1 MTRHL
6 LVPQPPV
13 IMHFSNFVAATSEK
27 TPRNVIHSPRR
38 SVFGSI
44 LWWKSRV
51 VIHSDFMRGR
61 EYAER
66 LIKDGDSGD
75 LRPCGQSLMKPLPG
89 ALKAVQ
95 IVGEPRRRP
104 ATGFCVTSRASSSAR
119 FKQREGGGRG
129 CPALKCRATFR
140 LEWLG

>member
-6 LVPQPPV
+6 LVSPPSLTV
-13 IMHFSNFVAATSEK
+13 ITHFSNFVAATSEK
-27 TPRNVIHSPRR
+27 TLRNVIHSPRR

-75 LRPCGQSLMKPLPG
+75 LEL
-89 ALKAVQ
+89 ALWAIVNEAVA
-95 IVGEPRRRP
+95 RR
-104 ATGFCVTSRASSSAR
+104 
-119 FKQREGGGRG
+119 
-129 CPALKCRATFR
+129 
-140 LEWLG
+140 

>member
-1 MTRHL
+1 
-6 LVPQPPV
+6 
-13 IMHFSNFVAATSEK
+13 MHFSNFVAATSEK

-66 LIKDGDSGD
+66 LIKAAIAGTLG
-75 LRPCGQSLMKPLPG
+75 L
-89 ALKAVQ
+89 
-95 IVGEPRRRP
+95 VGNR
-104 ATGFCVTSRASSSAR
+104 
-119 FKQREGGGRG
+119 
-129 CPALKCRATFR
+129 
-140 LEWLG
+140 